1 MIVTGLEAVG
11 KNRSRVYLDEEL
23 AFVLYKGELSRYGIK
38 EGAELS
44 EDIYREILDTV
55 LTKRAKLRCMN
66 LLKSMDRTEF
76 QLRQK
81 LRQGDY
87 PEEVAERAIAYVK
100 KFGYVND
107 RAYALRYIESRQGRD
122 ARRQIACD
130 LRQKGI
136 SQDIIQEAF
145 EEAEPQDEEALI
157 RRLAEKKHIDPRTAD
172 RKERQR
178 LYGFLMRKGFSS
190 EAIGRALR
198 ENVD

>member
-145 EEAEPQDEEALI
+145 EEAEPQD
-157 RRLAEKKHIDPRTAD
+157 
-172 RKERQR
+172 
-178 LYGFLMRKGFSS
+178 
-190 EAIGRALR
+190 
-198 ENVD
+198 

>member
-198 ENVD
+198 EKID

>member
-11 KNRSRVYLDEEL
+11 KNRSCVYLDEEL

-178 LYGFLMRKGFSS
+178 LYGFLMRKGFSAD
-190 EAIGRALR
+190 AIGRALR

>member
-178 LYGFLMRKGFSS
+178 LYGFLMRKGFSAD
-190 EAIGRALR
+190 AIGRALR
-198 ENVD
+198 EKID

>member
-178 LYGFLMRKGFSS
+178 LYGFLMRKGFSA

-198 ENVD
+198 EKID

>member
-178 LYGFLMRKGFSS
+178 LYGFLMRKGFSAD
-190 EAIGRALR
+190 AIGRALR

>member
-87 PEEVAERAIAYVK
+87 PEEVTERAIAYVK

-178 LYGFLMRKGFSS
+178 LYGFLMRKGFSAD
-190 EAIGRALR
+190 AIGRALR